1 MSKAK
6 VIGLVGRAGSG
17 KDTVYEALKA
27 ALDDKTVVRVA
38 FGDEVKR
45 EVADRHELSVETID
59 ANKDKFRTLLQ
70 EWGLEY
76 RRVNDPDYWIKK
88 IKPQMD
94 MFHELADVIVVT
106 DIRFINEAAYVKDIC
121 KGSLVKVLGN
131 KAKMLKSI
139 HQSETEMQDITPDYL
154 LPNDKNN
161 LDQLCE
167 GVAFLINELELMEVH
182 NG

>member
-1 MSKAK
+1 MSKNRAK
-6 VIGLVGRAGSG
+6 VIGLFGRAGSG

-45 EVADRHELSVETID
+45 EVADRHELTVETVD
-59 ANKDKFRTLLQ
+59 ANKDKFRVLLQ

-76 RRVNDPDYWIKK
+76 RRASDSEYWINK

-94 MFHELADVIVVT
+94 MFLKLADVIVIT
-106 DIRFINEAAYVKDIC
+106 DIRFINEATYVKETC
-121 KGSLVKVLGN
+121 KGSLIKVLGS
-131 KAKMLKSI
+131 KSKMIKSN
-139 HQSETEMQDITPDYL
+139 HRSEIEMQDITPDYL

-161 LDQLCE
+161 MDQLCE
-167 GVAFLINELELMEVH
+167 GLAFLINELELH
-182 NG
+182 NE

>member
-59 ANKDKFRTLLQ
+59 ANKDKFRNLLQ

-76 RRVNDPDYWIKK
+76 RRVNDPAYWIKK

-94 MFHELADVIVVT
+94 MFHKLADVIVIT
-106 DIRFINEAAYVKDIC
+106 DVRFMNEADYVKDTC

-131 KAKMLKSI
+131 KDKMLESS

-167 GVAFLINELELMEVH
+167 GIAFLINELELMEVQ